1 MFVYMLMI
9 DSPEDR
15 SKFQKLYTEY
25 RELMY
30 AVANNIL
37 HNHFDAEDA
46 VHQAFLKII
55 DHIEEIEDP
64 ICPKT
69 KSYVVTIV
77 ENKAIDAYRRKQ
89 RHPLVEYN
97 DDNVG
102 IAIEYDG
109 SNIFGKCLSELPA
122 KYREVL
128 LLKYLHGYTFKE
140 TADILGITES
150 NAKKI
155 ALRAKEKLSALCE
168 EEGILWK

>member
-1 MFVYMLMI
+1 MFVYTLML

-15 SKFQKLYTEY
+15 TKFQELYIEY

-55 DHIEEIEDP
+55 DHIEEIETP

-77 ENKAIDAYRRKQ
+77 ENKAIDTYRKKQ
-89 RHPLVEYN
+89 RHPFVEY
-97 DDNVG
+97 DDDTLG
-102 IAIEYDG
+102 IEIKYDG
-109 SNIFGKCLSELPA
+109 YNILGKCLSELPG

-140 TADILGITES
+140 TANILGITED

-155 ALRAKEKLSALCE
+155 ALRAKEKLATLCE
-168 EEGILWK
+168 DEGIL